1 MVVNNYQKRNYLL
14 DARGDLSFDIS
25 FNKDFTNSMSVTF
38 DLDPQDFGTDV
49 VCNVLNGD
57 SIVW

>member
-14 DARGDLSFDIS
+14 GGRGDLSFDIS
-25 FNKDFTNSMSVTF
+25 FNKDFANSMSVMF
-38 DLDPQDFGTDV
+38 DLAPQDFGTDV